1 MLIERVTPLRG
12 ETNDSSKAYY
22 MYARGGSCHNL
33 SSISTRAKSSCRAN
47 VLAALARLNPLNP
60 EARTKTVLYRIV

>member
-12 ETNDSSKAYY
+12 ETNDSSKAY
-22 MYARGGSCHNL
+22 YARGGSCHNL